1 MGRSHRPQRLAEEIK
16 KIIGSMLLTGR
27 LKDPRFQGMIAVSGV
42 DVSRDGSYA
51 TVYITSMGYDPSLDL
66 SESEK
71 RDIMQAFESS
81 SGYIRGELGKNL
93 KVRHVPELIFRIDN
107 SFEYG
112 KKMDALLDSLDI
124 KPAEEDEEEEEDI
137 EDIYR

>member
-1 MGRSHRPQRLAEEIK
+1 MGRSHRPERLAEEIK
-16 KIIGSMLLTGR
+16 KIIGSMLLTGK
-27 LKDPRFQGMIAVSGV
+27 LKDPRVQGMIAVSGA

-51 TVYITSMGYDPSLDL
+51 TVYVTAMGYDPSMDL
-66 SESEK
+66 SDSEK
-71 RDIMQAFESS
+71 QGILDAFSRS
-81 SGYIRGELGKNL
+81 QGFIRSELGKNL
-93 KVRHVPELIFRIDN
+93 KVRHVPELIFKFDN

-124 KPAEEDEEEEEDI
+124 KPAEDEEKDEEDI